1 MTRTAW
7 ILMLALWFSL
17 YANWRLSNALE
28 LVADVCDVDLAEM

>member
-7 ILMLALWFSL
+7 ALMIALLFSL

-28 LVADVCDVDLAEM
+28 LVADVCDIDLVEM